1 VSGDPIRLGD
11 YLKDAEVFEHPLLY
25 IGRINPHYGH
35 FIIESLS
42 YWWALTEHL
51 GNVKY
56 LVHAHD
62 ASVFEISYVRDCMH
76 AAGIDSERLIYSKRP
91 LKIREIHVPQSAF
104 QLNSHVFKKYREICQ
119 KIAEGTGAFGKT
131 ATDQPLY
138 ISRRALSSGVAS
150 YRGEEKLESFL
161 FNRGVRVVHPQR
173 LSFDQQV
180 ELFNRHRRI
189 LGILGSGMHNLV
201 FSLNSRKVVYFTPHW
216 VNPTCLLID
225 KCFGMD
231 SVYVQSCT
239 KRDRWRYYINPIS
252 KMLRLSGDGK
262 TGKFLR
268 TYELDL
274 RKVLNWLSNSG
285 AI

>member
-104 QLNSHVFKKYREICQ
+104 QLNSHVFKKYVKKSLKARGHLEKRQLISHYIFQGVLSVRESPATVEKRSLNHSCL
-119 KIAEGTGAFGKT
+119 T
-131 ATDQPLY
+131 AVCGLSILNDFHS
-138 ISRRALSSGVAS
+138 ISKSN
-150 YRGEEKLESFL
+150 FL
-161 FNRGVRVVHPQR
+161 TAIDGF
-173 LSFDQQV
+173 
-180 ELFNRHRRI
+180 
-189 LGILGSGMHNLV
+189 LV
-201 FSLNSRKVVYFTPHW
+201 F
-216 VNPTCLLID
+216 
-225 KCFGMD
+225 
-231 SVYVQSCT
+231 
-239 KRDRWRYYINPIS
+239 
-252 KMLRLSGDGK
+252 
-262 TGKFLR
+262 
-268 TYELDL
+268 
-274 RKVLNWLSNSG
+274 
-285 AI
+285 